1 MKTFFSVSLPCK
13 IHLKKYFQHL
23 VLHVKYFLENCQKP
37 YLIQANPSKN
47 KSIATKYKL
56 LLLPQPNHVNKIKPH
71 YMNPIKSQ
79 ILREKKRG
87 GTWGKRME
95 ADGSAEVGWWGWGMG
110 WWGRGMGRWRWVNG
124 GWGQG
129 MGQWR
134 WGMGR
139 RRSLHAQRRGR
150 VSTGGSGHH

>member
-13 IHLKKYFQHL
+13 IYLKKYFQHL

-79 ILREKKRG
+79 ILREKK
-87 GTWGKRME
+87 
-95 ADGSAEVGWWGWGMG
+95 EVGLEGKE
-110 WWGRGMGRWRWVNG
+110 WR
-124 GWGQG
+124 Q
-129 MGQWR
+129 
-134 WGMGR
+134 MGR
-139 RRSLHAQRRGR
+139 RR
-150 VSTGGSGHH
+150 

>member
-56 LLLPQPNHVNKIKPH
+56 LLLPQTNHVNKIKPH
-71 YMNPIKSQ
+71 YMSPIKSQ
-79 ILREKKRG
+79 ILREKKDVGLEGWVDGDGSMEVGQR
-87 GTWGKRME
+87 RMRTRDGSVKMR
-95 ADGSAEVGWWGWGMG
+95 DGSAGKLACTTEGSCVD
-110 WWGRGMGRWRWVNG
+110 RWFWASLVVPSPCST
-124 GWGQG
+124 WA
-129 MGQWR
+129 WR
-134 WGMGR
+134 E
-139 RRSLHAQRRGR
+139 
-150 VSTGGSGHH
+150 